1 MTAMTSSSRPP
12 RMLRLASTAPRP
24 PVTGIADRC
33 TSWRA
38 RGSGP
43 PRSAPRGAGLVG
55 AVAPVAGL
63 GQAVGAEGGVLLRGH
78 EVVDPAVV
86 GDGVE
91 VMDDP
96 AALVADVLVVLETEG
111 TAHGSDNSSGVP
123 GPPAPSA
130 PRTRNSPRGML
141 TLGLLTAFDPCS
153 ARADPAARPSVSLTL
168 PVRRRSL

>member
-123 GPPAPSA
+123 GPRLPQPPGRETAPGEC
-130 PRTRNSPRGML
+130 SPWGCS
-141 TLGLLTAFDPCS
+141 LLST
-153 ARADPAARPSVSLTL
+153 
-168 PVRRRSL
+168 PVRLGQTQRPDRQCH